1 MEIFQQARDK
11 AKRNIHIADHMLS
24 VTYPL
29 VKDTK
34 LLLAIIENIFLAY
47 TNAMSAILYYNRL
60 LKLIPLFKDNFESKF
75 NIFRQKC
82 VDRYKIDRNYII
94 EMQNLRDIIVGHKK
108 SPVEFVRKD
117 RFVICSDNYKLKTI
131 NIEEIKRYLN
141 KAKLFIEEATN
152 IISKNEGLFREHR

>member
-1 MEIFQQARDK
+1 MELFQEAMEK
-11 AKRNIHIADHMLS
+11 AKKNIQIADHMLT

-34 LLLAIIENIFLAY
+34 LLLAVIENIFLAY
-47 TNAMSAILYYNRL
+47 SNSMSAILYQDRI
-60 LKLIPLFKDNFESKF
+60 LKKIPLFNNTFESKF
-75 NIFRQKC
+75 NMFKQRC
-82 VDRYKIDRNYII
+82 VDRYRIDKSFIS
-94 EMQNLRDIIVGHKK
+94 EMQNIKETIIQHKK

-141 KAKLFIEEATN
+141 KAKLFIEEAIN
-152 IISKNEGLFREHR
+152 ILSKNEGLFRDY

>member
-1 MEIFQQARDK
+1 MELFQE
-11 AKRNIHIADHMLS
+11 AKERAKKNIQIADHMLS

-47 TNAMSAILYYNRL
+47 TNAMSAVLYYNRL
-60 LKLIPLFKDNFESKF
+60 LKLIPPFKDNFESKF
-75 NIFRQKC
+75 NIFRQRF
-82 VDRYKIDRNYII
+82 VDKYKIDRNYII
-94 EMQNLRDIIVGHKK
+94 EMQNLRDIIIGHKK

-117 RFVICSDNYKLKTI
+117 RFVICSDNYKLKTL
-131 NIEEIKRYLN
+131 NLEDIKRYLN

-152 IISKNEGLFREHR
+152 IISKNEGLFREY

>member
-1 MEIFQQARDK
+1 MDLFKESMER

-34 LLLAIIENIFLAY
+34 LLLAIVENIFLAY
-47 TNAMSAILYYNRL
+47 TNAMSSLLYYKRA
-60 LKLIPLFKDNFESKF
+60 LKLIPPFQDNFDSKF
-75 NIFRQKC
+75 NIFRQRC
-82 VDRYKIDRNYII
+82 VDKYKIDRNYIVEI
-94 EMQNLRDIIVGHKK
+94 QNLKDIIMGHKK

-131 NIEEIKRYLN
+131 NLEEIKRYLN
-141 KAKLFIEEATN
+141 KAKLFIEEVNN
-152 IISKNEGLFREHR
+152 IISKNERLSGES

>member
-1 MEIFQQARDK
+1 MELFQEAMDR
-11 AKRNIHIADHMLS
+11 AKKKIQIADHMLS

-47 TNAMSAILYYNRL
+47 ANAMSAVLYQDRV
-60 LKLIPLFKDNFESKF
+60 LKKIPPFKNNFESKF
-75 NIFRQKC
+75 HMFRQRC
-82 VDRYKIDRNYII
+82 VDRYKIDRNYVI
-94 EMQNLRDIIVGHKK
+94 EMQNLKEIIVEHKK

-131 NIEEIKRYLN
+131 NLEEIKSYLK
-141 KAKLFIEEATN
+141 KAKLFIGEVIT
-152 IISKNEGLFREHR
+152 ILSKNEGLFRVFR